1 MFRPNLG
8 SAGVHAG
15 LKTGGQ
21 GHKFSASQQ
30 VPNIARYNEAL
41 LSRSAP
47 KPPQPPPKLQP
58 PQVPEARPSL
68 QRITAPS
75 NFSFTT
81 SSLASL
87 LSSSSTQLSVLS
99 DAVIGEETST
109 PPFISDTEGDLT
121 TSDNIL
127 EDTTTIN
134 HYEESAEEELH
145 IIYPETFIQS
155 ETPRAD
161 SSSVWAPTT
170 PAQEQPD
177 YPSTQA
183 PRTESDF
190 LGETTEQEPERFTTL
205 RDEESYSSDQGR
217 GVVLERSSEESPQSV
232 FGDSFFRQ
240 LTSLSNNR
248 LNINPFYSQEEFT
261 YNQDPIVINHDTEDT
276 GKLELV
282 VDVTEAV
289 TEGKEATAEV
299 NLELDTNDIE
309 IEDLDIAAKAV
320 AEAQAQP
327 LWPGFSIRPRGER
340 RIETQFGDRVDRGDH
355 HSHSGPADNQESVDF
370 DRILSERLSQPR
382 RSGGEAIKLVNTI
395 EYSPTD
401 YQGHDTD
408 HSANSY
414 RSGLVGGS
422 ASAHISHAMAS
433 DSLASK
439 VDCGAGTESGFCSM
453 TSDYPKE
460 EVESLLSRPACASV
474 VNAWE
479 AVVSDDLDSLGD
491 NSPSVIASLQDQR
504 RPWSWRVYAYKKKQV
519 CNSEL
524 YFMRPAFARD
534 TRGDWRVIVQSPRV
548 EQRVG
553 VDMCHDVDLPCPG
566 LADCGKKSR
575 CVQRYSFQLLMSLP
589 ASSHVHSSINGTSS
603 TESDLKC
610 DLSIRAFRFP
620 SGCVCHAEVTGHS
633 GEDHG
638 DHHHSHGDHTHF

>member
-1 MFRPNLG
+1 
-8 SAGVHAG
+8 
-15 LKTGGQ
+15 
-21 GHKFSASQQ
+21 
-30 VPNIARYNEAL
+30 
-41 LSRSAP
+41 
-47 KPPQPPPKLQP
+47 
-58 PQVPEARPSL
+58 
-68 QRITAPS
+68 
-75 NFSFTT
+75 
-81 SSLASL
+81 
-87 LSSSSTQLSVLS
+87 
-99 DAVIGEETST
+99 
-109 PPFISDTEGDLT
+109 LT

-134 HYEESAEEELH
+134 YHEESEDEELH

-155 ETPRAD
+155 ETTRDLD
-161 SSSVWAPTT
+161 STSVWDAPPT
-170 PAQEQPD
+170 PALD

-190 LGETTEQEPERFTTL
+190 IGETTEQEPGRFTTL
-205 RDEESYSSDQGR
+205 RDEESYSSNQGL
-217 GVVLERSSEESPQSV
+217 GVVIERSSDEAPQSV
-232 FGDSFFRQ
+232 IGDSFFRQ

-261 YNQDPIVINHDTEDT
+261 YNQDPIVVNHDPGDAGQLALVEVTEAS
-276 GKLELV
+276 
-282 VDVTEAV
+282 TEAV
-289 TEGKEATAEV
+289 TEAEEEAGLV
-299 NLELDTNDIE
+299 HSELDTNEIEVEDEDIE
-309 IEDLDIAAKAV
+309 AEAV
-320 AEAQAQP
+320 AQS

-340 RIETQFGDRVDRGDH
+340 RIETQFGDRVDHLGHTGREN
-355 HSHSGPADNQESVDF
+355 SQKSVDF

-382 RSGGEAIKLVNTI
+382 GSGGEAIKLVNTI
-395 EYSPTD
+395 EYTATD
-401 YQGHDTD
+401 YQGHHTD
-408 HSANSY
+408 HSAHSY
-414 RSGLVGGS
+414 RSGLVGSS

-453 TSDYPKE
+453 TSDYPEE
-460 EVESLLSRPACASV
+460 EVESLISRPACESV

-491 NSPSVIASLQDQR
+491 NSPSVIASLQDQH

-589 ASSHVHSSINGTSS
+589 ASAHVHSGVNGTSS
-603 TESDLKC
+603 GESGSKC

-620 SGCVCHAEVTGHS
+620 SGCVCHAEVTGH
-633 GEDHG
+633 GDGDHG
-638 DHHHSHGDHTHF
+638 DHSHGDHLHF